1 MTIFSHHLRPLPGV
15 PSTRILHKHTQLC
28 VFLPGEGRGIQLIAD
43 LLLNHS
49 QHYSWPRSSCM
60 SSSLFWLFERSRGR
74 CWISKWVSGFCLID
88 RPACPW
94 GIFRRD
100 SLNWAA
106 PLALEPLG
114 TAGGGLIPRSVQ
126 HTIGCST
133 SLRCVWPYTE
143 MQEVCTESQVWK
155 WT

>member
-106 PLALEPLG
+106 PLALEPLE
-114 TAGGGLIPRSVQ
+114 L
-126 HTIGCST
+126 
-133 SLRCVWPYTE
+133 
-143 MQEVCTESQVWK
+143 QEVVWFPGLFSISLGVALLLGVFDHILK
-155 WT
+155 CRRSA